1 MSSVPEHLKYTKEH
15 EWVEARDG
23 GRVRVGI
30 TDFAQRQLG
39 DIVFVETPKAGEG
52 LKAGEPVGNLES
64 VKAVSE
70 LYAPLSGRVLAVNDD
85 LDADPDLINNDPYG
99 DGWIMEI
106 EPDDAGDLDGL
117 LSTAQYEEYIAE
129 DASE

>member
-1 MSSVPEHLKYTKEH
+1 MSSHPENLKYTKDH

-30 TDFAQRQLG
+30 TDFAQKQLG

-70 LYAPLSGRVLAVNDD
+70 LYAPLDGRVAAVNGD
-85 LDADPDLINNDPYG
+85 LDSDPDLINNDPYG
-99 DGWIMEI
+99 DGWILEI
-106 EPDDAGDLDGL
+106 EPADTKSLDGL
-117 LSTAQYEEYIAE
+117 LSAAQYEEYIAE
-129 DASE
+129 DAS

>member
-1 MSSVPEHLKYTKEH
+1 MSSHPENLKYTKDH
-15 EWVEARDG
+15 EWVETRDG

-70 LYAPLSGRVLAVNDD
+70 LYAPLSGRVLAVNGD

-99 DGWIMEI
+99 DGWILEI
-106 EPDDAGDLDGL
+106 EPADTKALDGL
-117 LSTAQYEEYIAE
+117 LSAAQYEEYIAE
-129 DASE
+129 DAS